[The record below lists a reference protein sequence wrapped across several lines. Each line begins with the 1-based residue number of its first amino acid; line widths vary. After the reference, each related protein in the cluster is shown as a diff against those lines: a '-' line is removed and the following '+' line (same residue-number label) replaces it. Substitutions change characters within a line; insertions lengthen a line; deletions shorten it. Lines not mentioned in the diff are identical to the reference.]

1 MAYHVPV
8 LLAESI
14 EGLNISPNGVYVD
27 LTFGGGG
34 HSRAI
39 LEKLGKKG
47 RLIAFDQDEE
57 AQQNALDDK
66 RFMLIRSNFRY
77 FRNFLRYH
85 GIEQVN
91 GILADLGVSSHHLD
105 SPQRGFS
112 FRFEGPLDMRMNR
125 NAKLTAQK
133 VVNDYPVEELTRIL
147 KLYGEVQGAGKMAS
161 VIAKARENQKI
172 ETADQLLEIL
182 KPLVPFKIQNK
193 VLAQVFQAIRIE
205 VNREMENLEAM
216 LESSS
221 KCLVPGG
228 RLVIISYHSLED
240 RMVKNYLRYGNTE
253 GTDSKDLMGNR
264 NVPFEQVNK
273 KVITPSD
280 EECKVNNRARS
291 AKLRIGKRI

>member
-228 RLVIISYHSLED
+228 RLVVISYHSLED